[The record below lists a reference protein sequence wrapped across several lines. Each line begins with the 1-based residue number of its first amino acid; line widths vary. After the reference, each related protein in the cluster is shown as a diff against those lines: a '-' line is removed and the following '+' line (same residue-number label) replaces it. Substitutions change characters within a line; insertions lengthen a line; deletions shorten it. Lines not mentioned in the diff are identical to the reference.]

1 MAAVNKLAEVHSFV
15 SKFTSLWS
23 AGSNASLFFESN
35 AGKAYVTLRFELGE
49 HPMKLNDASGGM
61 LKKRLS
67 PSKLRRRERRAAE
80 RLFGETSRKVDTVEV
95 EETEADLKTKKD
107 VVIHAVTENINV
119 NNMNG
124 AEATQT
130 LSKSSRGMKDVKDKV
145 ILANPVNEQRSLWAS
160 SHADLGPTNHV
171 SRVNVEVHQNNRGY
185 CEETLASKKCSPE
198 NQQSS
203 FKSYSNICLPL
214 PYIST

>member
-15 SKFTSLWS
+15 SNFTSLWS
-23 AGSNASLFFESN
+23 AGSNASLSFESN
-35 AGKAYVTLRFELGE
+35 AGKVYVTLSLRFELGE
-49 HPMKLNDASGGM
+49 HPMKLNDASDGM
-61 LKKRLS
+61 LKKHLS

-80 RLFGETSRKVDTVEV
+80 RLSGETSRKVDTVEV

-119 NNMNG
+119 KNMNG

-130 LSKSSRGMKDVKDKV
+130 LSKSSRGMKDVKDEEV
-145 ILANPVNEQRSLWAS
+145 ILANLVKEQRSLWAS

-203 FKSYSNICLPL
+203 FKSYSNIL
-214 PYIST
+214 T

>member
-23 AGSNASLFFESN
+23 AGSNATLSFESN

-49 HPMKLNDASGGM
+49 HPTKLNDASDGM
-61 LKKRLS
+61 LKKHLS

-80 RLFGETSRKVDTVEV
+80 RLSGETSRKVDTVEV

-130 LSKSSRGMKDVKDKV
+130 LSKSSRGMKDVKDEEA

-160 SHADLGPTNHV
+160 SHANAG
-171 SRVNVEVHQNNRGY
+171 
-185 CEETLASKKCSPE
+185 SKKMC
-198 NQQSS
+198 
-203 FKSYSNICLPL
+203 
-214 PYIST
+214 